1 MKALRDRLAE
11 LVDLEGLDMLA
22 TWDQL
27 VMMPS
32 DGAPNRAHQLGTLA
46 RVRHERA
53 TATEIGAWLDQL
65 EERDLE
71 GIDRDI
77 VRLARRDWERAGRV
91 PTALAAQR
99 SSAHAEAQQCW
110 QRARE
115 RDDFAE
121 FAPALE
127 RNVELARAYGE
138 CLAEDGRTYDALL
151 DDHDFGLRSEELRRL
166 FATLAQELPRLVAA
180 GRERAR
186 APALPVPALAQ
197 RRAVDATLAKL
208 GVERASW
215 RVDVSAH
222 PFTAWIGRGDTRL
235 TTRYGELIER
245 PRRRRINS
253 QP

>member
-1 MKALRDRLAE
+1 
-11 LVDLEGLDMLA
+11 MLA

-32 DGAPNRAHQLGTLA
+32 DGAANRAHQLGTLT

-151 DDHDFGLRSEELRRL
+151 DDYDFGLRSEELRRL

-180 GRERAR
+180 VQERAR

-215 RVDVSAH
+215 RVFEGLSDPSVLDGDDWRELRRA
-222 PFTAWIGRGDTRL
+222 FRDGFKRAVAAEQRAGAEQNVAARLRG
-235 TTRYGELIER
+235 
-245 PRRRRINS
+245 
-253 QP
+253 